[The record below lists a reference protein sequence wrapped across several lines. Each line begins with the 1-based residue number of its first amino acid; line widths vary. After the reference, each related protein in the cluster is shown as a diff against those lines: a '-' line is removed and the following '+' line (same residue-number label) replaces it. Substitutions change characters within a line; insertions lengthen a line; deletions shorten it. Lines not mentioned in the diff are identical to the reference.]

1 MSHCSSWSERLGA
14 LGGTASVHLIPGSV
28 ACPERSQF
36 ARADSVS
43 WLAPTSGTAASQ
55 DRFVRMRQ
63 RPVQWQPSSRRRPQ
77 HDLRFIDFFN
87 SLADASIT
95 KKLLREIERVSHDR
109 YVTRASTTLS
119 SHEIRY
125 SPMLNN
131 ELLTPSH
138 PEVRTQGDLKV
149 SVKEIDDLRRGAV
162 RLSPNGRVSATA
174 SYLSRKL

>member
-1 MSHCSSWSERLGA
+1 LHRHPLNGWAPCRGLRPPSGRHWQD
-14 LGGTASVHLIPGSV
+14 
-28 ACPERSQF
+28 QF
-36 ARADSVS
+36 ARV
-43 WLAPTSGTAASQ
+43 
-55 DRFVRMRQ
+55 RQ

-77 HDLRFIDFFN
+77 RDLRFIDFFN

-149 SVKEIDDLRRGAV
+149 SVKEIDDLRRGAT
-162 RLSPNGRVSATA
+162 RFRRMAGRARQSHT
-174 SYLSRKL
+174 

>member
-55 DRFVRMRQ
+55 DQFVRMRQ
-63 RPVQWQPSSRRRPQ
+63 RPVQWQPSNCRRPTPTS
-77 HDLRFIDFFN
+77 RFIDFFN

-95 KKLLREIERVSHDR
+95 KMLLARLNASHTVAMSLEHQPPFPR
-109 YVTRASTTLS
+109 MGLGTA
-119 SHEIRY
+119 
-125 SPMLNN
+125 PMLNN
-131 ELLTPSH
+131 ELLTPSDA
-138 PEVRTQGDLKV
+138 EVKTQGDF
-149 SVKEIDDLRRGAV
+149 SVRGCASDSN
-162 RLSPNGRVSATA
+162 RLSHTQGSFRIRNSGEKRSTT
-174 SYLSRKL
+174 